1 MHRKRTMQARFP
13 GLARN
18 PRQRQRRRHHPP
30 EVRSPL
36 RPAHRRAAVRAGRL
50 TLTAEWALMRVARFH
65 AAGDLRLEEAPEP
78 APGPGDLVAQVR
90 NCSVCGTDLKI
101 VTHGH
106 HRIAGPRILGHEIA
120 GEVTRTGPEVT
131 GWRPGDRIQV
141 AAATGCGRCRDCA
154 AGAMNMCPDLRTFGY
169 DFDGGFARFLLVPAW
184 VLAAGGVSRIPDH
197 VSFAEASAAEPLAC
211 AVNAQD
217 LAGVGSGDDVAVIGA
232 GPAGCMHARLAR
244 ARGAG
249 RVFLADLRSTGRL
262 AAAAALVAPD
272 AALDAGAADLADQ
285 VLRLTAGRG
294 ADVVIVCAA
303 SGVAQEQALRMAA
316 RRGRVSLFAGLPKGC
331 GAVSLDTNL
340 IHYRQL
346 CVVGATSATPAQ
358 NAAALDLIAA
368 GRAAV
373 ADLITHRFGLA
384 DIHAALDVIKQ
395 GTAIKATIEP

>member
-1 MHRKRTMQARFP
+1 MQ
-13 GLARN
+13 
-18 PRQRQRRRHHPP
+18 
-30 EVRSPL
+30 
-36 RPAHRRAAVRAGRL
+36 
-50 TLTAEWALMRVARFH
+50 VARFH

-78 APGPGDLVAQVR
+78 VPGPGDLVVRVR
-90 NCSVCGTDLKI
+90 NCSMCGTDLKI

-120 GEVTRTGPEVT
+120 GQVTETGPGVA

-141 AAATGCGRCRDCA
+141 AAATGCGHCRDCA
-154 AGAMNMCPDLRTFGY
+154 AGAMNMCPDRRTFGY
-169 DFDGGFARFLLVPAW
+169 DFDGGFARYLLVPAR
-184 VLAAGGVSRIPDH
+184 VLAVGGVSRIPAE

-217 LAGVGSGDDVAVIGA
+217 LAGVGPGDDVAVISA

-249 RVFLADLRSTGRL
+249 RVFLADLRNAGRL
-262 AAAAALVAPD
+262 ALATALVAPD
-272 AALDAGAADLADQ
+272 AAIDAGTTDLVDE
-285 VLRLTAGRG
+285 VLRLTGGRG

-303 SGVAQEQALRMAA
+303 STVAQQQALRMTA
-316 RRGRVSLFAGLPKGC
+316 RRSRVSLFAGLPKDSGP
-331 GAVSLDTNL
+331 VSLDTNL
-340 IHYRQL
+340 IHYREL
-346 CVVGATSATPAQ
+346 HVLGGTGATPAQ
-358 NAAALDLIAA
+358 NAAALDLIAT
-368 GRAAV
+368 GQVAV